1 MRVLLSNDDGY
12 RAEGLQAL
20 ERALLGLAEIM
31 IVAPERNHSGASN
44 SLTLFE
50 PLRVTKLGKNR
61 WYCSGT
67 PTDCVHIAITG
78 LLPEDPDMVFSG
90 INHGPNLGDDVLY
103 SGTVAAAMEARVLDV
118 PAIAISVAGYPPKNF
133 DAAQRAVSELFER
146 LSKDKPPGNTLL
158 NVNVPDLPWDDIRG
172 FKLTRMGHR
181 HKAARVKVSGDPYG
195 GRLYWMGLPGHGLDA
210 GPGTDFFAVHDGW
223 ISVTP
228 LQCDLTD
235 HKRLE
240 ATRDWLR
247 L

>member
-31 IVAPERNHSGASN
+31 LVAPERNHSGASN

-50 PLRVTKLGKNR
+50 PLRVTKLGTNR

-118 PAIAISVAGYPPKNF
+118 PAVAISVAGYPPK
-133 DAAQRAVSELFER
+133 
-146 LSKDKPPGNTLL
+146 
-158 NVNVPDLPWDDIRG
+158 
-172 FKLTRMGHR
+172 KL
-181 HKAARVKVSGDPYG
+181 
-195 GRLYWMGLPGHGLDA
+195 
-210 GPGTDFFAVHDGW
+210 
-223 ISVTP
+223 
-228 LQCDLTD
+228 
-235 HKRLE
+235 
-240 ATRDWLR
+240 
-247 L
+247 